1 VGDDREVGVAGRG
14 EQRPSALEALGVGHG
29 GHEVENGTGTAYPR
43 PVRTP
48 AIKRS
53 SLLWLLV
60 FVVVAGLLVR
70 GASIVALLLAALVVG
85 VLFRIGFAMLRGLAQ
100 PIPEP
105 PPAGE
110 LRKVKIMYRCSICGT
125 EVRMT
130 TANDQMPDAPRHC
143 LEDMDLVT
151 PVDDL

>member
-1 VGDDREVGVAGRG
+1 MKRLSVSRG
-14 EQRPSALEALGVGHG
+14 AAV
-29 GHEVENGTGTAYPR
+29 
-43 PVRTP
+43 
-48 AIKRS
+48 
-53 SLLWLLV
+53 
-60 FVVVAGLLVR
+60 GLLLFVLVCWLATD
-70 GASIVALLLAALVVG
+70 ASPVALVIAAIAVLLMFKV
-85 VLFRIGFAMLRGLAQ
+85 GFAMLGGLAQ

-130 TANDQMPDAPRHC
+130 VANDQMPDPPRHC
-143 LEDMDLVT
+143 QDEMDLVT

>member
-1 VGDDREVGVAGRG
+1 MPKHPVIAIVLVLGSAVLIASGKPWFAVLVAAGVAYLMLRIGMMM
-14 EQRPSALEALGVGHG
+14 LGGM
-29 GHEVENGTGTAYPR
+29 AR
-43 PVRTP
+43 PV
-48 AIKRS
+48 
-53 SLLWLLV
+53 
-60 FVVVAGLLVR
+60 
-70 GASIVALLLAALVVG
+70 
-85 VLFRIGFAMLRGLAQ
+85 
-100 PIPEP
+100 PEP

-130 TANDQMPDAPRHC
+130 IAPHQEPEAPRHC